1 MAEIKRKGNSVQG
14 ESLEDLRKAVAEIKD
29 SKSNRN
35 STDLENN
42 RAVDSQEKF
51 IPKET
56 IKEAEKFQSSTFNII
71 NPNQLSK
78 KDLELRDKFKK
89 FFKKRVEYGNIEV
102 DGYSFTVKTLDAI
115 HVLEGDVDNYASES
129 MSQAD
134 KLKLMYRRT
143 FGYFIR
149 SLVSMKSLD
158 TGEEIL
164 VEELVSE
171 NFGSYEFY
179 KKLESF
185 IIESV
190 PPKIIVDVI
199 IKYADFFESSSKNS
213 GDDENSKEYMSEKK
227 S

>member
-1 MAEIKRKGNSVQG
+1 MAEIKRRGNSIQG
-14 ESLEDLRKAVAEIKD
+14 ESLEDLRKAVAEIKENKNKNYIE
-29 SKSNRN
+29 S
-35 STDLENN
+35 ENN
-42 RAVDSQEKF
+42 KTDDSQEKF

-56 IKEAEKFQSSTFNII
+56 IKQAEKFQSSTFNII

-78 KDLELRDKFKK
+78 KDLELREKFKK

-115 HVLEGDVDNYASES
+115 HVLEGDVDTYTSEN
-129 MSQAD
+129 MSPSD

-149 SLVSMKSLD
+149 SLVSMKNLD
-158 TGEEIL
+158 TGEEIP

-185 IIESV
+185 IIESI

-199 IKYADFFESSSKNS
+199 IKYADFFEESTKDIVNS
-213 GDDENSKEYMSEKK
+213 DKKSEEYMSEKK

>member
-1 MAEIKRKGNSVQG
+1 MAEVRRKGNSIKG
-14 ESLEDLRKAVAEIKD
+14 ESLEDLRKTVAEINEKKATETA
-29 SKSNRN
+29 S
-35 STDLENN
+35 
-42 RAVDSQEKF
+42 AIQETAQDRVQEQF

-78 KDLELRDKFKK
+78 KDLELKDKFKK
-89 FFKKRVEYGNIEV
+89 FFKKKIEYGDIEV
-102 DGYSFTVKTLDAI
+102 GDYIFKVKTLDAI
-115 HVLEGDVDNYASES
+115 HVLEGDVDNFAAES
-129 MSQAD
+129 MSQSD
-134 KLKLMYRRT
+134 KLKIMYRRT

-149 SLVSMKSLD
+149 SLVSMKSVD
-158 TGEEIL
+158 TDEEIL
-164 VEELVSE
+164 VEDLVSD

-190 PPKIIVDVI
+190 PPKLIVDI
-199 IKYADFFESSSKNS
+199 IIQYADFFDRTSKTVKGES
-213 GDDENSKEYMSEKK
+213 EPMSEKK